1 MKALL
6 SATWLLFVTHL
17 PRLLRSRRTLLVLIV
32 ALIPA
37 AIAWIVTSVALK
49 RSPSPGA
56 VATMGGWI
64 LLMQVVVPL
73 TALVMGSAAVAEEV
87 EDRTL
92 TYLFTRPMPRAALL
106 LGRWA
111 AIAVVLTVILALATW
126 LFLVAAGR
134 ARGEGPQLDAGV
146 RWPLATAVLM
156 GGLAYSAAA
165 AALGAFVRYP
175 IVIGLGY
182 AFAVEGFLANLPG
195 KNQMLTLQHHLRS
208 WIMAQGSETWSR
220 FEKFTTAGTV
230 DARTAAFVLVG
241 VVVVALAVG
250 SWRLSRR
257 EFLLSA

>member
-1 MKALL
+1 VRGLP

-17 PRLLRSRRTLLVLIV
+17 PRLLRSRRTLLVLV
-32 ALIPA
+32 VSLLPALIA
-37 AIAWIVTSVALK
+37 LLVTSVAIK
-49 RSPSPGA
+49 RPPSPGA

-73 TALVMGSAAVAEEV
+73 TSLVMGSAAVAEEV

-111 AIAVVLTVILALATW
+111 AIAIVLTAILALATG
-126 LFLVAAGR
+126 LFLAAASR
-134 ARGEGPQLDAGV
+134 ARGDGPGLDAGV
-146 RWPLATAVLM
+146 IWPLATAILA
-156 GGLAYSAAA
+156 GGLAYSALA
-165 AALGAFVRYP
+165 AALGAFVKHP
-175 IVIGLGY
+175 ILIGLGY

-208 WIMAQGSETWSR
+208 WIMSQGSETWNR
-220 FEKFTTAGTV
+220 FERFTAAGTV
-230 DARTAAFVLVG
+230 DAGTAAFVLAGVIVG
-241 VVVVALAVG
+241 ALALG

>member
-1 MKALL
+1 MRGIL
-6 SATWLLFVTHL
+6 SSTWLLFVTHL
-17 PRLLRSRRTLLVLIV
+17 PRLLRSRRTALVLVV

-37 AIAWIVTSVALK
+37 LIALLVTSVAT
-49 RSPSPGA
+49 RRPPSPGA
-56 VATMGGWI
+56 VATMGGWL

-73 TALVMGSAAVAEEV
+73 TSLVMGSAAVAEEV

-106 LGRWA
+106 FGRWA
-111 AIAVVLTVILALATW
+111 AIAVVLTAILALGTA
-126 LFLVAAGR
+126 LFLLAASR
-134 ARGEGPQLDAGV
+134 AHGEGPGLDAGV
-146 RWPLATAVLM
+146 TWPLATAVLM

-208 WIMAQGSETWSR
+208 WIMAQGSETWNR
-220 FEKFTTAGTV
+220 FERFTAAGTV

-241 VVVVALAVG
+241 VVVVALAAG

-257 EFLLSA
+257 EFLLSS